1 MRSYAGHTHTHT
13 HKITHIHIHTNTHTN
28 TQPHTHTHTNT
39 NTHTN
44 THTYTQAQ
52 THIKH
57 TRTHTNSHHTIIMKF
72 VNLIK
77 QRCGDWIKQAKRLR
91 TLGLDRAMNVQA
103 KMKRKIVHQLAI
115 VECGLSV

>member
-1 MRSYAGHTHTHT
+1 MPDTHTNTHAHT
-13 HKITHIHIHTNTHTN
+13 KSHTYTYTNTHTN
-28 TQPHTHTHTNT
+28 TQPHTHTNT

-72 VNLIK
+72 VTLMK
-77 QRCGDWIKQAKRLR
+77 QRCGGWIKQAKRLR

-103 KMKRKIVHQLAI
+103 KMKTKILHKLAV